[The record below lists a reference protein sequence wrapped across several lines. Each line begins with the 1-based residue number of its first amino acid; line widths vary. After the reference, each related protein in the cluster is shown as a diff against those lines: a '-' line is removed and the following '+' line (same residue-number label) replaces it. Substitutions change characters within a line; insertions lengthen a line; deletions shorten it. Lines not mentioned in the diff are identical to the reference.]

1 MIHPKSHPNLGILLV
16 HLVLHRNNKERALYL
31 YWRFPKDGWKLH
43 LSMPRL
49 LQWRIVF
56 LAVPRLTSWIIASK
70 KSSHVTYTSLRSTTC
85 SLFSDCSCD
94 LCRENEYLRNLEN
107 RAEKLD
113 FRRKA
118 LECLLK
124 ECRLT
129 PPATSA
135 SSAGTSKR
143 STFTTSSSSGLGL
156 LLSLRRRLLSS
167 SGTEDKFEAKLAVGF
182 TLFFLIMASEAAAVG
197 EEPFS
202 EDTKSW
208 KEGGYQKWIG

>member
-1 MIHPKSHPNLGILLV
+1 
-16 HLVLHRNNKERALYL
+16 
-31 YWRFPKDGWKLH
+31 
-43 LSMPRL
+43 MPRL

-56 LAVPRLTSWIIASK
+56 LAVPSLTSWIIPSK
-70 KSSHVTYTSLRSTTC
+70 KSSNVTYTSLRSTTC

-113 FRRKA
+113 FRLKA

-208 KEGGYQKWIG
+208 KEGGY